1 MSRAFVKE
9 DSSVPE
15 VRLGAYRVYAGRSRY
30 DFDPLSVDSSDD
42 LVLALRSVRNR
53 QGYAQLRDALGTLL
67 LEVM

>member
-9 DSSVPE
+9 DSSAPE

-67 LEVM
+67 LEMM

>member
-9 DSSVPE
+9 DSSAPE